1 MPKPKPLAP
10 SAVAYLT
17 RAAEVLAIT
26 RQELGPRSSM
36 TRAHL
41 LIVIADRE
49 PATFA
54 EVWDATRGAPE
65 PTMEDLESLCAVD
78 SSGRQGRGFVEEIKD
93 PASPHKGRLRLTQ
106 AGREAVNRMAAP
118 MADRTPLLRE

>member
-1 MPKPKPLAP
+1 MRKPKPHTPRVA
-10 SAVAYLT
+10 AYL
-17 RAAEVLAIT
+17 AQVIEVLAIT
-26 RQELGPRSSM
+26 RRELGPRSSL

-41 LIVIADRE
+41 LIAIADLE

-54 EVWDATRGAPE
+54 EVWEATRGTPE

-78 SSGRQGRGFVEEIKD
+78 ASGRQGRGFVEEIKD

-118 MADRTPLLRE
+118 MSE

>member
-1 MPKPKPLAP
+1 MRKPKPHTPEVAAFLAQ
-10 SAVAYLT
+10 AIQA
-17 RAAEVLAIT
+17 LAIT
-26 RQELGPRSSM
+26 RQELGPRSSI

-41 LIVIADRE
+41 LVVIADRE

-78 SSGRQGRGFVEEIKD
+78 ASGRQGRGFVEEIKD

-118 MADRTPLLRE
+118 LDGPDAPFT